1 MPRFNEIFEYCK
13 SKCKSDAQYLKVET
27 GGNDPKISSKM
38 RYSELLRTRKPQT
51 FPITSQFVVSTCP
64 NVGGIGGR
72 KFKCNNPIFVNS
84 NKK

>member
-13 SKCKSDAQYLKVET
+13 HKCKSDIQYLKVET
-27 GGNDPKISSKM
+27 GGNNPNISSKI

-51 FPITSQFVVSTCP
+51 FSITSQFVVSTCP
-64 NVGGIGGR
+64 NVGDR
-72 KFKCNNPIFVNS
+72 KYKCNNTLFVNS